1 MDNVKTIRSG
11 INIPLD
17 GKFEADPEIVKIAE
31 LILAGAKSGWIRE
44 LGYVYCTP
52 DLHEKSFGYR
62 GEEYN
67 FTLFYSMAQ
76 ALASSYF
83 ENVVMPSL
91 TGIYPEVD
99 EDE

>member
-17 GKFEADPEIVKIAE
+17 GKLEADPEVVKIAE
-31 LILAGAKSGWIRE
+31 KILEGAKSGHIRE
-44 LGYVYCTP
+44 LGYVYCTT
-52 DLHEKSFGYR
+52 DLNEKNFGHR

-67 FTLFYSMAQ
+67 FTLFYTMAK
-76 ALASSYF
+76 ALSASYF